1 MGRRTI
7 AFLFFII
14 GILLLIVVS
23 VLFLNSQDSSNQ
35 PSTTTETSPDSTT
48 TPLLEDPQG
57 LINQLSSQP
66 DELVE
71 VVVSFQTVPRGW
83 QMTEAELRTDLRKA
97 SDVESNVIT
106 KVEDIV
112 GLYARTDIF
121 QGQTLTRDMFVGDPT
136 ALSGSEFGPSSIIP
150 AGFVAQAVPMDRL
163 SSVAYGLAPGDF
175 VDIMISLTLTEIDE
189 EFQALLDN
197 SATFYLRSEEGAI
210 SAYVV
215 DPFGRVETLPTNERT
230 LISPTE
236 GKRPLPVAII
246 LQNARVI
253 QVGAYTPPPPV
264 QAATPTAV
272 PAETEG
278 DATPT
283 PAPDQ
288 PTITPTPLPDV
299 VLVAMAPQEQLLLKY
314 AVEANAN
321 IDFALRGI
329 NDGQLYSVENVDL
342 PFILN
347 RFGIDIPANFNFTVG
362 GNANSTIQ
370 ITPTP
375 AAPTGE
381 SGPEGG

>member
-1 MGRRTI
+1 M
-7 AFLFFII
+7 
-14 GILLLIVVS
+14 S
-23 VLFLNSQDSSNQ
+23 D
-35 PSTTTETSPDSTT
+35 
-48 TPLLEDPQG
+48 
-57 LINQLSSQP
+57 
-66 DELVE
+66 
-71 VVVSFQTVPRGW
+71 
-83 QMTEAELRTDLRKA
+83 AELRTDLRKA
-97 SDVESNVIT
+97 SDVDSNVIT
-106 KVEDIV
+106 KIEDVV

-136 ALSGSEFGPSSIIP
+136 LISSSEFGPSSIIP

-163 SSVAYGLAPGDF
+163 SSVAYGLASGDF
-175 VDIMISLTLTEIDE
+175 VDIMISFTLTEIDE

-197 SATFYLRSEEGAI
+197 STTFYLRNEEGAV

-230 LISPTE
+230 LITPAE
-236 GKRPLPVAII
+236 AKRPLPVSII

-253 QVGAYTPPPPV
+253 QVGAYVPPQPV

-272 PAETEG
+272 PAET
-278 DATPT
+278 DAEVTPT

-288 PTITPTPLPDV
+288 PTITPTPFPDV
-299 VLVAMAPQEQLLLKY
+299 LLVAMAPQEQLLLKY
-314 AVEANAN
+314 AVAANAN

-342 PFILN
+342 PFLLD
-347 RFGIDIPANFNFTVG
+347 RFGIDVPANFNFTAR
-362 GNANSTIQ
+362 GNGNNTIL

-375 AAPTGE
+375 AAPAGE